1 MVVWLKMA
9 KSVLWEGLIVTLFR
23 CFGSFEIFN
32 YWTSWTTLLT
42 TKWPNGSKTMNM
54 CNKSINSSVTDL
66 IIENNHLA
74 LRARFLRASKL
85 MQYTIYYL
93 RYELE
98 TTVSKL

>member
-1 MVVWLKMA
+1 
-9 KSVLWEGLIVTLFR
+9 
-23 CFGSFEIFN
+23 
-32 YWTSWTTLLT
+32 
-42 TKWPNGSKTMNM
+42 MNM

-98 TTVSKL
+98 TTVRKL